1 MIVDLRSTIN
11 IGGLAGI
18 MVIFIQA
25 LEQRTAQVAGQ
36 EQLVSEQQTQMKW
49 MEERLEARSLVVKST
64 VSHRILRSGN

>member
-11 IGGLAGI
+11 SGGLAGI
-18 MVIFIQA
+18 MVIFIQD

-49 MEERLEARSLVVKST
+49 MEERLEAR
-64 VSHRILRSGN
+64 